1 MSDTIAAIATAP
13 GPSAIGVVRLSGP
26 GTRSALD
33 RVFRPKNGRP
43 MSRQEPRRLVLGDV
57 LDREG
62 RVIDSALAVLFPGP
76 GSYTGQDCGELQCH
90 GSPVVLDAALDA
102 LFAAGARQAQGGE
115 FTRRAFLN
123 GRMDLLQAEA
133 VADLIDAETAQAAHN
148 AVGQLEGALSRTV
161 TEIYD
166 GLMAIVSRFYAV
178 VDYPDEDIGDLQR
191 EDMLDTLRRSED
203 RLEELLATFSRGK
216 LLKLGVP
223 TVILG
228 RPNVGKSSLLNAL
241 LGYERAIVTDVPGTT
256 RDTIDARVT
265 LGGVLLRLTDTA
277 GLRDTADPVEA
288 IGVNRALDAAA
299 DAALAIAVFDA
310 AHPLDEDDR
319 QVIDAAQAAQVR
331 IAVLNKSD
339 LPAAVQPEALAAR
352 FDAVCVLS
360 AKECTGLEAL
370 ERAVA
375 EHFPAPDAPA
385 GEILTNARHAEAIG
399 RALESLRAAREAML
413 QGVTPDAVLTEAEEA
428 MSAIGELTGA
438 SIREDITNRIFA
450 RFCVGK

>member
-1 MSDTIAAIATAP
+1 M
-13 GPSAIGVVRLSGP
+13 
-26 GTRSALD
+26 
-33 RVFRPKNGRP
+33 
-43 MSRQEPRRLVLGDV
+43 
-57 LDREG
+57 
-62 RVIDSALAVLFPGP
+62 
-76 GSYTGQDCGELQCH
+76 
-90 GSPVVLDAALDA
+90 
-102 LFAAGARQAQGGE
+102 
-115 FTRRAFLN
+115 
-123 GRMDLLQAEA
+123 
-133 VADLIDAETAQAAHN
+133 
-148 AVGQLEGALSRTV
+148 
-161 TEIYD
+161 
-166 GLMAIVSRFYAV
+166 
-178 VDYPDEDIGDLQR
+178 
-191 EDMLDTLRRSED
+191 
-203 RLEELLATFSRGK
+203 
-216 LLKLGVP
+216 
-223 TVILG
+223 
-228 RPNVGKSSLLNAL
+228 
-241 LGYERAIVTDVPGTT
+241 TDVPGTT

-360 AKECTGLEAL
+360 AKERTGLASL